1 MKSMRVGTGFD
12 AHRFAG
18 NRKLFLGCVE
28 IPFEKGL
35 DGHSDAD
42 VLAHAVCDCLL
53 GAAGMGDIGSHFPDS
68 DPAYKNISGTRL
80 LERTREKLSRAGF
93 EIVNVDCVV
102 ICEKPPVS
110 PYAKEMEE
118 RISGSLGIGEKAVN
132 VKATTTEKMGFTG
145 RSEGIAAKAVC
156 LIDEK
161 K

>member
-1 MKSMRVGTGFD
+1 MRVGTGFD
-12 AHRFAG
+12 AHRFGG
-18 NRKLFLGCVE
+18 NGKLFLGCVE

-68 DPAYKNISGTRL
+68 DPAYKNISGARL

-102 ICEKPPVS
+102 ICEKPLVS
-110 PYAKEMEE
+110 PHAKDMEK
-118 RISGSLGIGEKAVN
+118 RISTNLGIGGKAVN

-156 LIDEK
+156 LIEEK